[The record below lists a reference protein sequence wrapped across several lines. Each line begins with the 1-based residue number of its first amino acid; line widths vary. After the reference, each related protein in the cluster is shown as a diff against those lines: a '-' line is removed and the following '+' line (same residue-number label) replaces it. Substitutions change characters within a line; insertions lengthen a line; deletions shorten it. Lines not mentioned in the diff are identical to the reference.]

1 MVRPLSAHPSGPSFV
16 RCDGRPLGG
25 RHVKG
30 KHGADVVRQ
39 PFPVQPVFV
48 LQGVK
53 LQPGTGSSGCLTN
66 GLRMRRKRG
75 TFAKQRQPFVPQ
87 INVRITEEQLSW
99 LSSEVRPFR
108 NKSAVIRDLIDSR
121 IQGLRPP
128 LDYPRAVSGAGPQQ
142 GNLRP
147 LTGNKPSLK
156 QPEGESEALQEQQ
169 LPPHQTTA
177 VPPSAQEPDHEKNIY
192 KGVKTEIKVEKAR
205 KSRAKKTKG
214 TPEFEAFWK
223 RYQGC
228 RHRANG
234 QSKPKAMELWGQ
246 LVPDEL
252 QPDDLMRAI
261 DGAIEDI
268 RSSKASGSLPRR
280 CLTAF
285 VGCGMSATPSTSK
298 TTPPRP
304 PSPPCSS
311 DETV

>member
-1 MVRPLSAHPSGPSFV
+1 
-16 RCDGRPLGG
+16 
-25 RHVKG
+25 
-30 KHGADVVRQ
+30 
-39 PFPVQPVFV
+39 
-48 LQGVK
+48 
-53 LQPGTGSSGCLTN
+53 
-66 GLRMRRKRG
+66 MRRKRG
-75 TFAKQRQPFVPQ
+75 TFVLHSQAFVPQ
-87 INVRITEEQLSW
+87 INVRITDQQLLW
-99 LSSEVRPFR
+99 LESQVRPFR
-108 NKSAVIRDLIDSR
+108 NKSAVIRDLMDSK

-169 LPPHQTTA
+169 LPPHQTEA
-177 VPPSAQEPDHEKNIY
+177 VQSSAQEPDHEKKHIV
-192 KGVKTEIKVEKAR
+192 VKNEIKVEKAR

-234 QSKPKAMELWGQ
+234 QSKPKAMKLWGQ

-268 RSSKASGSLPRR
+268 RSRQGVGEFASPLPDCFRWLR
-280 CLTAF
+280 DECYAVYLEDNAPAPT
-285 VGCGMSATPSTSK
+285 K
-298 TTPPRP
+298 
-304 PSPPCSS
+304 SS
-311 DETV
+311 MFL